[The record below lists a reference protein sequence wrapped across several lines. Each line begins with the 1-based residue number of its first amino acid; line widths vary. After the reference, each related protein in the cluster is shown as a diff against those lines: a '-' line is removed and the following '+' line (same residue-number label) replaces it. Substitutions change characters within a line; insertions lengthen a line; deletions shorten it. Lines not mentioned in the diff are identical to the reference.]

1 MSRQV
6 EPIYVKMSK
15 LIVARREEL
24 GMTQAQLAKKTG
36 ISRAYLATME
46 TGRQR
51 IYLHHLLKLEK
62 ALRLSLVIK
71 FVRQVTHRAILKNLK
86 EGSDD

>member
-6 EPIYVKMSK
+6 EPIYIKMSK

-24 GMTQAQLAKKTG
+24 GMTQAQLAKKVG

-51 IYLHHLLKLEK
+51 IYLHHLLKFEK
-62 ALRLSLVIK
+62 VLRLPLMIK
-71 FVRQVTHRAILKNLK
+71 FVRQIMHQVVLKNLK
-86 EGSDD
+86 GCPDD